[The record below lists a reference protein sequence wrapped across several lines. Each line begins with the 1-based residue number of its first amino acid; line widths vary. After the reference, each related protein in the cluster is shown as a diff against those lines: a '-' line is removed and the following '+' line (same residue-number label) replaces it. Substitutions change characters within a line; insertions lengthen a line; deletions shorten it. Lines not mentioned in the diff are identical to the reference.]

1 MDSQTLFRD
10 GVIAIKEK
18 KDLAEGRKLLTQALR
33 LDPNNEMAWV
43 WLSRTVTDQEKKLQC
58 LDRALSINPDNDQA
72 MALRE
77 KLLGR
82 DGELAP
88 VDEPARKSAQKT
100 PHQPTPDE
108 EKRIKT
114 MLNKAEA
121 LLSEEKTEEAI
132 EQWVRVLEIQPDH
145 EIALNNAVRYLSRLK
160 YVDDA
165 KELVSQAIESGA
177 TRVSVYLTAIDIA
190 KHQGD
195 QVEADR
201 LRDKLARLPSTDDAT
216 VSKIVDH
223 YMENGM
229 ESKAIE
235 LLEHALE
242 THGNSQKL
250 LIRMGDLEK
259 AMSNEVES
267 RRYYERAA
275 RLGTRT
281 KEGKAADTKLMESA
295 PLLTDKERGSF
306 VLALREAL
314 GFGVAFLLMGWQ
326 DAGLNFAIMGPSR
339 WIGVVISIVGGY
351 LLITAT
357 SSPQQQPLAKIL
369 GGQVPEKKKKEKPKL
384 DYVEPDKTP
393 QMGVVH
399 DDTEL
404 PIIPTG
410 LRVFIGVVGLAILIF
425 AFMMVFSQAVQ
436 LLGDPVPPTD
446 IPSIQELLE
455 EAQ

>member
-18 KDLAEGRKLLTQALR
+18 RDLIEGRKLLTQALR

-72 MALRE
+72 LALRE

-88 VDEPARKSAQKT
+88 ADAPMRQSGKKK
-100 PHQPTPDE
+100 PHVPTPEE

-114 MLNKAEA
+114 MLNKAET
-121 LLSEEKTEEAI
+121 LLSEEKTEDAI
-132 EQWVRVLEIQPDH
+132 EQWVRVLDIQPDH
-145 EIALNNAVRYLSRLK
+145 EMALGNAVRYLSRLK

-165 KELVSQAIESGA
+165 KELVSKAIESG
-177 TRVSVYLTAIDIA
+177 TTTISIYMTAIDIA

-195 QVEADR
+195 QVEADG
-201 LRDKLARLPSTDDAT
+201 LRDRLARLPTTDDAT
-216 VSKIVDH
+216 VSKIIDYYV
-223 YMENGM
+223 ENGM
-229 ESKAIE
+229 DGKAVE

-259 AMSNEVES
+259 AMSNEAEA
-267 RRYYERAA
+267 RKYYERAA

-306 VLALREAL
+306 MLAFREAL

-326 DAGLNFAIMGPSR
+326 DAGLNFAFMGSSR
-339 WIGVVISIVGGY
+339 WLGVAISVVGGY

-357 SSPQQQPLAKIL
+357 SSAQQKPLARIL
-369 GGQVPEKKKKEKPKL
+369 GGQVPEKKKKEKPKQ
-384 DYVEPDKTP
+384 YVDQDGTP

-404 PIIPTG
+404 PIIPMG
-410 LRVFIGVVGLAILIF
+410 LRAFIGIVGLAILIF
-425 AFMMVFSQAVQ
+425 AFMMVFSQAIQ
-436 LLGDPVPPTD
+436 LLGDPTPPSD
-446 IPSIQELLE
+446 IPTIQELY
-455 EAQ
+455 EAAQ